1 MGGERKKWESGW
13 KEKERYLLIRSSLKK
28 ERTDNMDKKMAE
40 VYEVDFRK
48 PLFKLNVCIFQS
60 KYIFRL

>member
-1 MGGERKKWESGW
+1 MDERRKNV
-13 KEKERYLLIRSSLKK
+13 YLLIRSSLKK

>member
-1 MGGERKKWESGW
+1 MDEKRKNM
-13 KEKERYLLIRSSLKK
+13 YLLIRSSLEK

-40 VYEVDFRK
+40 VCEVDFRK

-60 KYIFRL
+60 KYIFKHGEVIT